1 MADVDWDEILVGL
14 GVVILLGV
22 AAGIL
27 SVELEEIRKR
37 IRR

>member
-1 MADVDWDEILVGL
+1 MADVDWNEILVGL

-27 SVELEEIRKR
+27 SVVLEEIRKR
-37 IRR
+37 RRG